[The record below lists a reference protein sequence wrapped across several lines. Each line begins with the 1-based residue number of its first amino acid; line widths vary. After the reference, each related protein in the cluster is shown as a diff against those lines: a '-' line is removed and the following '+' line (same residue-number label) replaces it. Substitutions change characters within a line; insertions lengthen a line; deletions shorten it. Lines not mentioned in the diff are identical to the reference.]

1 MADRQT
7 RNVSLPRHQDAF
19 VDALVSAGRFR
30 TASEVV
36 REGLRLLEQSEHRR
50 LLEKWIYDG
59 LSEQEAEQ
67 LPADLK
73 ARARAHFGGLVDA
86 AMQDVEH
93 GRVTD
98 GPSAMRRLR
107 EQLEARSD

>member
-7 RNVSLPRHQDAF
+7 RNVSLPPHQDAF
-19 VDALVSAGRFR
+19 VDALVSAGRYR

-59 LSEQEAEQ
+59 LTEQEEEQ

-73 ARARAHFGGLVDA
+73 ASARAHFRGLVDA

-93 GRVTD
+93 GRVAD
-98 GPSAMRRLR
+98 GPAAMRRLR
-107 EQLEARSD
+107 MQLEARSD